1 MMITRRI
8 AAPALALL
16 VTLGA
21 SGCAGLSLSSG
32 CGMNAMDP
40 MADPASRLNVA
51 ASRHQQIGQMQSYQK
66 KAMIIS
72 TRFSN
77 EIRKPGQVA
86 VASPTSQRL
95 CY

>member
-21 SGCAGLSLSSG
+21 SGCAGLSLSNG

-40 MADPASRLNVA
+40 MADGASRLNVSA
-51 ASRHQQIGQMQSYQK
+51 ARHQQIGQMQAYQK
-66 KAMIIS
+66 KAMIAN
-72 TRFSN
+72 TRFSTD
-77 EIRKPGQVA
+77 IRKPGQVA
-86 VASPTSQRL
+86 VAPSSQRL

>member
-21 SGCAGLSLSSG
+21 SGCAGLSLSNG

-40 MADPASRLNVA
+40 MADGASRLNVA

-66 KAMIIS
+66 KALIIS
-72 TRFSN
+72 TQFSN
-77 EIRKPGQVA
+77 EIRKPGQLPVA
-86 VASPTSQRL
+86 PTSQRL

>member
-21 SGCAGLSLSSG
+21 SGCAGLSLSNG

-40 MADPASRLNVA
+40 MADGASRLNVSA
-51 ASRHQQIGQMQSYQK
+51 TRHQQIGQMQAYQK
-66 KAMIIS
+66 KAMIAN
-72 TRFSN
+72 TQFSN
-77 EIRKPGQVA
+77 QIRKPGQVT
-86 VASPTSQRL
+86 VAPASQRF

>member
-21 SGCAGLSLSSG
+21 SGCAGISLSNG

-40 MADPASRLNVA
+40 MADGASRLNVSA
-51 ASRHQQIGQMQSYQK
+51 TRHQQIGQMQAYQK
-66 KAMIIS
+66 KAMIAN
-72 TRFSN
+72 TQFSN
-77 EIRKPGQVA
+77 QIRKPGQVT
-86 VASPTSQRL
+86 VAPSSQRL